1 VIKTLII
8 SFNYPPTIGGIETY
22 AKELHNYF
30 KNVNGINFLFPS
42 NKKSSNPIL
51 RGLGL
56 IYFIFVS
63 LLKSKSVNYKL
74 VHLTSFNLW
83 FFAYLYSYFNKKC
96 IFLINIWGLE
106 FVYKNK
112 EGLLPKIYNKIFLNN
127 KILNSSNFYYLV
139 SSEAS
144 KNLLLENGFDRKRIK
159 FIKLGVPKS
168 SIKSSINL
176 EKPDENYFLF
186 VGRIVKRK
194 GLSWFVKNVLPN
206 FPSHRLK
213 VVGPI
218 ADKQEF
224 QDSKHRQVDYLGVVT
239 DSELKTLRENSSVC
253 IVPNIFLEN
262 DDDFEAFCFVTI
274 ESVASGSIVVASNY
288 QGIPEALLNGKLG
301 SLPNPS
307 NVAEWN
313 TSMHEV
319 INLNLSE
326 RQNIIEQR
334 SFLLENELS
343 WDKLFKETQYLYS
356 ELSSVQ

>member
-51 RGLGL
+51 RGLSL

-63 LLKSKSVNYKL
+63 LLKSHSVNYKL

-127 KILNSSNFYYLV
+127 KILNSSKFYYLV

-144 KNLLLENGFDRKRIK
+144 KNLLLENGFDEKHIK

-176 EKPDENYFLF
+176 EKPNENYFLF

-206 FPSHRLK
+206 FPNYRLK

-224 QDSKHRQVDYLGVVT
+224 QDSKHSQVDYLGVVT
-239 DSELKTLRENSSVC
+239 DSELKILRENSSVC
-253 IVPNIFLEN
+253 IVPNIFLKN

-288 QGIPEALLNGKLG
+288 QGIPEALLNGRLG

-319 INLNLSE
+319 INLNLNE

-343 WDKLFKETQYLYS
+343 WDKLFKETENLYS

>member
-1 VIKTLII
+1 MIKTLII

-30 KNVNGINFLFPS
+30 KNLNGVNFLFPS

-51 RGLGL
+51 RGLSL

-63 LLKSKSVNYKL
+63 LLKSRSVNYKL

-127 KILNSSNFYYLV
+127 KILNSSKFYYLV

-144 KNLLLENGFDRKRIK
+144 KNLLLENGFDEKHIK

-206 FPSHRLK
+206 FPNHRLK

-239 DSELKTLRENSSVC
+239 DSELKTLRENSTVC

-319 INLNLSE
+319 INLNLNE

-343 WDKLFKETQYLYS
+343 WDKLFKETENLYL

>member
-1 VIKTLII
+1 MIKTLII

-30 KNVNGINFLFPS
+30 KNLNGVNFLFPS

-51 RGLGL
+51 RGLSL

-63 LLKSKSVNYKL
+63 LLKSKSENYKL

-127 KILNSSNFYYLV
+127 KILNSSKFYYLV

-144 KNLLLENGFDRKRIK
+144 KNLLLENGFDEKHIK

-168 SIKSSINL
+168 SIKSSIKL

-206 FPSHRLK
+206 FPNHRLK

-224 QDSKHRQVDYLGVVT
+224 QDSKHGQVDYLGVVT
-239 DSELKTLRENSSVC
+239 DSELKTLRENSLAC

-319 INLNLSE
+319 INLNLNE

-343 WDKLFKETQYLYS
+343 WDKLFKETENLYL